1 MTDRGREG
9 PSRSALLASVNR
21 ALWGEVS
28 TAVRAV
34 FYKVEDDCILI
45 RFVVDGPITAGD
57 RESASCVGGEV
68 VADFPGLGVEELI
81 DRVDAPARV
90 VVQSGWE
97 VAFIRK
103 ESQD

>member
-1 MTDRGREG
+1 MTAPGPEG

-21 ALWGEVS
+21 ALWGEIS

-34 FYKVEDDCILI
+34 FYKVEDDCTLI
-45 RFVVDGPITAGD
+45 RFVVDGPITASD
-57 RESASCVGGEV
+57 RESVSCVGGEV
-68 VADFPGLGVEELI
+68 VADFPELRVEEFI
-81 DRVDAPARV
+81 DRVDAPARL
-90 VVQSGWE
+90 VVQPGWD